1 MCRTEASVAV
11 PSAGRR
17 RLDAYTT
24 TVTVLGGALLIGRLP
39 AAATADP
46 WWFVGLLAAAVA
58 TSLYKVSLQLPL
70 GGASL
75 TLGLAP
81 GFAGLLTVG
90 PAATSVVVGA
100 GIWTQSTFR
109 TASGQPLPLRRR
121 LFSVACGAIT
131 VEAAGLAFASAG
143 GVPHRFAPV
152 ALPLTAAALVYF
164 SINTWLVAGAVALE
178 TGRSVRAVW
187 REGFLWS
194 APGYFV
200 PAAGVGAGLV
210 LAHEVGPAALLLS
223 AAPLLITFRAY
234 QVYMGRLAADREQL
248 RAARDYTRGILQS
261 MNELLFVV
269 APDGRITT
277 TNPAACD
284 ALGYAPGGLEGL
296 PIDRVLV
303 GPSEAGAEAS
313 RGVERLLWT
322 KAGEQVPVLL
332 STSPLTA
339 EGTDQAGTVW
349 VALDIRDRIRMER
362 EERRRIEHQQQQQ
375 AALAELARDTALH
388 AGDFDQAARTL
399 TAAAARLVP
408 ATRADLWLLDAD
420 GRAASVDS
428 HDAARRTHQ
437 VLPRTWHLGAIPR
450 LGPALASRRVVTADA
465 GHPRAE
471 GWTLPGTW
479 EGAPPAT
486 VALAPIR
493 HDGRTIGVLGMS
505 QAGAARAWTADEQ
518 QVLASLADL
527 ASIAIAARNRHVAQ
541 QELERA
547 KNAAEAAS
555 VAKSAFVANMSH
567 ELRTPLNAIIGYT
580 GLLKE
585 ECEESGSPAAQL
597 ADLTRIET
605 AAHHLL
611 GLVNDVLDFSKI
623 EAGKMTVHVEAVD
636 VAALVRDVTT
646 TCAPAAS
653 KNGNRLE
660 SALDLDLGPFHTDAL
675 RLRQVLLNLVGNACK
690 FTADGTIQVRVRGQR
705 DDGRSWLAVEVADTG
720 IGMSPDQVAG
730 LFAEFVQ
737 ADASTTRRFGGTG
750 LGLAISHRFC
760 RLMGGTLTAASEPGR
775 GSTFSVRLPD
785 LAGARDG
792 VAIPPPG
799 AVA

>member
-1 MCRTEASVAV
+1 MTA
-11 PSAGRR
+11 PSGRR
-17 RLDAYTT
+17 WLDAYTT
-24 TVTVLGGALLIGRLP
+24 AITAMGGVLLIARLP
-39 AAATADP
+39 EAAGADP
-46 WWFVGLLAAAVA
+46 WWFAGLFAAAVA

-90 PAATSVVVGA
+90 PAATSVLVGA

-109 TASGQPLPLRRR
+109 TASGKPLALRRR

-131 VEAAGLAFASAG
+131 VQAAGLAFAAAG
-143 GVPHRFAPV
+143 GVPDRLDPIAV
-152 ALPLTAAALVYF
+152 PLIAAALAYF
-164 SINTWLVAGAVALE
+164 TVNTWLVAGAVALE
-178 TGRSVRAVW
+178 TGRPVRAVW

-200 PAAGVGAGLV
+200 PAAAVGAGLA
-210 LAHEVGPAALLLS
+210 LAHRFGPVALLLP
-223 AAPLLITFRAY
+223 AAPLLLTFRAY
-234 QVYMGRLAADREQL
+234 QVYMGRLADDREQL

-269 APDGRITT
+269 APDGHITT
-277 TNPAACD
+277 TNPAACE
-284 ALGYAPGGLEGL
+284 ALGYAAGGLEGL
-296 PIDRVLV
+296 SIDRVLV
-303 GPSEAGAEAS
+303 GTPAVPAGAEAS
-313 RGVERLLWT
+313 RGVEQLLWT
-322 KAGEQVPVLL
+322 RDGNRIPVLL
-332 STSPLTA
+332 SMSPLSA
-339 EGTDQAGTVW
+339 EGPHEAGMVW
-349 VALDIRDRIRMER
+349 VALDIRDRIRRER

-375 AALAELARDTALH
+375 AALADLARDPALH
-388 AGDFDQAARTL
+388 AGHFDHAARML

-408 ATRADLWLLDAD
+408 ATRADLWLLNGD
-420 GRAASVDS
+420 GRAACVDS
-428 HDAARRTHQ
+428 HDVAGRGHG
-437 VLPRTWHLGAIPR
+437 VLACTWELGAIPR
-450 LGPALASRRVVTADA
+450 LGPALAARRVVTADA
-465 GHPRAE
+465 GDALTD

-479 EGAPPAT
+479 DGAPPAT

-493 HDGRTIGVLGMS
+493 HDGRTVGVLAVS
-505 QAGAARAWTADEQ
+505 QAGEARVWTADEQ
-518 QVLASLADL
+518 QALASLADL
-527 ASIAIAARNRHVAQ
+527 ASIAMAARNRRQAQ
-541 QELERA
+541 MELERA

-585 ECEESGSPAAQL
+585 ECEESGSSDAQL

-623 EAGKMTVHVEAVD
+623 EAGKMPVHVEMVN
-636 VAALVRDVTT
+636 VAALVRDVAA
-646 TCAPAAS
+646 TCAPAAR

-660 SALDLDLGPFHTDAL
+660 LDLDADLGGFHTDGL
-675 RLRQVLLNLVGNACK
+675 RMRQVLLNLVGNACK
-690 FTADGTIQVRVRGQR
+690 FTADGAVIVRVAGQAA
-705 DDGRSWLAVEVADTG
+705 DGRRWLSVDVADTG

-760 RLMGGTLTAASEPGR
+760 RLLGGSLSAASEPGR

-785 LAGARDG
+785 LADRLDA
-792 VAIPPPG
+792 AAAPPG